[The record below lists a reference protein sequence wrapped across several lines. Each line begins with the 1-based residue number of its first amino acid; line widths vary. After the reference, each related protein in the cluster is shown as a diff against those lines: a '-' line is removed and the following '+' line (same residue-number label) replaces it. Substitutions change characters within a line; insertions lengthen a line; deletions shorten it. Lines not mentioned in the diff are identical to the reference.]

1 MSFSPIIYHTKE
13 PRPFERRPLTFT
25 EKLLGLLAAA
35 ACCQTCKSQQRKC
48 GRSGLGDSICHF
60 ESIERSATP
69 SNSIPRKSEGKG
81 SAFPNINGADIV
93 GIPLIS

>member
-1 MSFSPIIYHTKE
+1 MSFSPIIYHTKD

-48 GRSGLGDSICHF
+48 GRSGFGDSICHF
-60 ESIERSATP
+60 ESIERSAM
-69 SNSIPRKSEGKG
+69 SISSISRKSEGKG
-81 SAFPNINGADIV
+81 STFLNINRADIV